1 MFKDK
6 KVIVVGIARSGIS
19 TLKALKEVSA
29 HVIINDVKTKENL
42 ADILPQIDGLYNE
55 AILGAHPSDYSC
67 VDMMILSPGVPT
79 DLEFI
84 NKARK
89 SGVEVIGELELA
101 YRLSNSKKF
110 IGITGTNGKTTT
122 TALVGKMFEDF
133 GASSHVVGNIGIPAV
148 SVALTN
154 EKQDFMITEVS
165 SFQLESISEFKTDV
179 SAVLNLTP
187 DHLNRHKTM
196 ENYVDAK
203 ARIFENQNDGEILI
217 LNYDNELTRKLKTRA
232 SKSRVVFFSR
242 KIDVEDGA
250 YISGSKLMIKDKLSG
265 VTHDVIDVADIFIP
279 GPHNLENA
287 MAASLIAY
295 YSGISTESIKSS
307 LMEFKGVEHRLEY
320 VDVINGV
327 KYYNDSKGTNP
338 DSSVVAVKSM
348 SGPTVLIAGG
358 MDKGS
363 EFEGLIDSFGETVV
377 ELVLFGETKLIIEKC
392 AHDKGFKN
400 THIVNTLEEAIKK
413 ASTVNDNTE
422 NVLLSPACASW
433 DMYVSYEKRGEEFK
447 KLVNFLR
454 G

>member
-6 KVIVVGIARSGIS
+6 KIIVVGIARSGIS

-29 HVIINDVKTKENL
+29 YVIINDMKTKENL
-42 ADILPQIDGLYNE
+42 AEILPQIDGLYNE
-55 AILGAHPSDYSC
+55 AILGEHPDDYSG
-67 VDMMILSPGVPT
+67 VDIMVLSPGVPT

-133 GASSHVVGNIGIPAV
+133 GSPSYVVGNIGIPAV

-154 EKQDFMITEVS
+154 KKQDFMITEVS
-165 SFQLESISEFKTDV
+165 SFQLETISKFKTDV

-196 ENYVDAK
+196 ENYIDAK
-203 ARIFENQNDGEILI
+203 ARIFENQIEGDILI
-217 LNYDNELTRKLKTRA
+217 LNYDNELTRKLKFRTD
-232 SKSRVVFFSR
+232 KSRVVFFSR
-242 KIDVEDGA
+242 NIELEDGA
-250 YISGSKLMIKDKLSG
+250 YVSESKLMIKDKLSG
-265 VTHDVIDVADIFIP
+265 LTHEVIDVNDIFIP

-287 MAASLIAY
+287 MAASLIAF
-295 YSGISTESIKSS
+295 YSGISIESIKSS
-307 LMEFKGVEHRLEY
+307 LMSFKGVEHRLEY
-320 VDVINGV
+320 VDLINEI

-338 DSSVVAVKSM
+338 DSSIVAVKSM
-348 SGPTVLIAGG
+348 NGPTVLIAGG
-358 MDKGS
+358 MDKAS
-363 EFEGLIDSFGETVV
+363 EFDGLIDSFGDTVV
-377 ELVLFGETKLIIEKC
+377 ELVLFGETKFIIEKC
-392 AHDKGFKN
+392 AHRKGFKH
-400 THIVNTLEEAIKK
+400 THIVNSLEEAIKK
-413 ASTVNDNTE
+413 ASTVNYKTKNI
-422 NVLLSPACASW
+422 LLSPACASW
-433 DMYVSYEKRGEEFK
+433 DMYENYEKRGEEFK
-447 KLVNFLR
+447 KLVNSLR